1 MKMKGTWQIVGL
13 AIICL
18 LGLFFIAR
26 LVQQRRAGNCVL
38 HARVAVV
45 GRDAPI
51 AQALHSSSDVL
62 SLRNADGADW
72 TDVEVTISGFE
83 TTATTGTQ
91 PTGAY
96 RLTKNVGPAGKSTSF
111 NVNDF
116 REGAWPTLGVAD
128 DEGCPGRVEGDG
140 ERQGLRRRDESERF
154 RVATARAVS
163 E

>member
-1 MKMKGTWQIVGL
+1 MKMKGTRQIVGL
-13 AIICL
+13 VVTCL

-45 GRDAPI
+45 SRDAPI

-96 RLTKNVGPAGKSTSF
+96 RRTKNVVPAGKSTAF

-116 REGAWPTLGVAD
+116 EKAGGQHWVSLTM
-128 DEGCPGRVEGDG
+128 
-140 ERQGLRRRDESERF
+140 
-154 RVATARAVS
+154 RVALVALKATVS
-163 E
+163 GKACAAEMNPNGSASELPER